1 MTRALAVAFVA
12 GAIAIAIAPPAW
24 SHHSHTMY
32 DHNNSRTVTGT
43 VKEFVFRNPHVF
55 LYLDVKNER
64 GAVETYWIEMS
75 NIQIMLKQGVS
86 ASTFKAGDVL
96 TVRMHPLRD
105 GRLGGN
111 YDSLTTADGRRFSYE
126 GVYDQ

>member
-1 MTRALAVAFVA
+1 MTKALAVALM
-12 GAIAIAIAPPAW
+12 GAAISIAIASPAW
-24 SHHSHTMY
+24 SHHSHAMY

-64 GAVETYWIEMS
+64 GEMVTYWIEMS
-75 NIQIMLKQGVS
+75 NIQIMLKQGVNQ
-86 ASTFKAGDVL
+86 STFKFGDAL
-96 TVRMHPLRD
+96 TVKMHPLKD

-126 GVYDQ
+126 GVYQ